1 MSTDTL
7 LRILHI
13 VEDNRRVIRDVKA
26 ELEIL
31 KQAMQRNVGDA
42 TDIDADLNELFLQ
55 PFDTETELEQFCQML
70 QDDRVLRK
78 KVVSF

>member
-1 MSTDTL
+1 MFTDIL
-7 LRILHI
+7 RRILHV

-26 ELEIL
+26 ELERL

-42 TDIDADLNELFLQ
+42 TEIDADLNELFQQ

-70 QDDRVLRK
+70 QDDQEE
-78 KVVSF
+78 SG